1 MEKIYAVRKGRNTG
15 LYFSWYECKEQIV
28 GYKGAVFKS
37 FTDLHE
43 ASNYLMQEQ
52 EKDCNRVQEQRD
64 EVDNQYLAEVHN
76 LYELNWKQP
85 VCFYVS
91 NSNKYSVLI
100 IYKGE
105 VTEIVKEFIED
116 DNKSEIVCMKDI
128 EKYLLEIEDDAFTKE
143 DILSYTLI
151 HEQISMISKSH
162 CEHEIVCKDSNGK
175 TRRTK
180 IKSNLLYDYGVMINP
195 YSEYI
200 KKLIHSN

>member
-1 MEKIYAVRKGRNTG
+1 MFLCFKLK
-15 LYFSWYECKEQIV
+15 QIQC
-28 GYKGAVFKS
+28 
-37 FTDLHE
+37 T
-43 ASNYLMQEQ
+43 N
-52 EKDCNRVQEQRD
+52 
-64 EVDNQYLAEVHN
+64 N
-76 LYELNWKQP
+76 LQ
-85 VCFYVS
+85 
-91 NSNKYSVLI
+91 
-100 IYKGE
+100 
-105 VTEIVKEFIED
+105 EIVKEFIED